1 MNITAREKD
10 RESTEKRILNAIGEM
25 IAEEG
30 FEKIGVNAI
39 AARSGVSKILIYRY
53 FSSVDGLIAS
63 YIRQNDFWINFPFE
77 VTSKQEIPDF
87 IKKMFHQHI
96 EQLRNNPTLKRL
108 YRWELSSNN
117 EMIVKLREQ
126 RESVGVKLIERVCEL
141 TGKEQSEMAVFAS
154 MATASITYL
163 IMLGEFCPV
172 YNGIPLDKESGWEQ
186 IENGIDSMVDNLFTN

>member
-63 YIRQNDFWINFPFE
+63 YIRQHDFWINFPL
-77 VTSKQEIPDF
+77 EITFKKEITDL
-87 IKKMFHQHI
+87 IKKMFHQI
-96 EQLRNNPTLKRL
+96 
-108 YRWELSSNN
+108 
-117 EMIVKLREQ
+117 
-126 RESVGVKLIERVCEL
+126 
-141 TGKEQSEMAVFAS
+141 
-154 MATASITYL
+154 
-163 IMLGEFCPV
+163 
-172 YNGIPLDKESGWEQ
+172 
-186 IENGIDSMVDNLFTN
+186 